1 MASQKRSRT
10 ASGQTKSGGTA
21 TRSGSVGNGSSGSGR
36 GGGRTPQVTP
46 VRTGKN
52 ARGGTGQGGSGQG
65 GSGQG
70 GSGQGGSGQ
79 GGSGQNGSGQNG
91 GRGQGNRGQGNR
103 GQGNRGQGN
112 LGPGGRGPGGRPAQR
127 RPAGPPR
134 QAATD
139 VTVAAVKAADD
150 RFTVP
155 AWVRWT
161 SLVLSLAGLGV
172 SIYLT
177 IAHYTSTSIL
187 ACSAKGFV
195 DCAKVTTSSQSMV
208 FGVLPVAVL
217 GLAFYVFMVAVNSP
231 WGWRFRIPLVWWARL
246 GSVVVGI
253 GFVLYLVYAEIIQIG
268 NICLWCTSVHVITF
282 LLFALL
288 IFAASIRNIPETKPA
303 R

>member
-10 ASGQTKSGGTA
+10 ASGQAKSGGTA
-21 TRSGSVGNGSSGSGR
+21 TRPGSTGNGSGGSAR
-36 GGGRTPQVTP
+36 GGGRATQAPP
-46 VRTGKN
+46 ARGSKN
-52 ARGGTGQGGSGQG
+52 ARGGTVG
-65 GSGQG
+65 
-70 GSGQGGSGQ
+70 
-79 GGSGQNGSGQNG
+79 GSGQNG
-91 GRGQGNRGQGNR
+91 GRGQGSSR
-103 GQGNRGQGN
+103 
-112 LGPGGRGPGGRPAQR
+112 GPGGRGPGGRPGQN

-134 QAATD
+134 QTATD
-139 VTVAAVKAADD
+139 VAVAAVKAADD

-155 AWVRWT
+155 AWVQWT

-231 WGWRFRIPLVWWARL
+231 WGWRLRIPLVWWARI
-246 GSVVVGI
+246 GSIVAGI

-288 IFAASIRNIPETKPA
+288 IFAASIGTTSDTALA

>member
-10 ASGQTKSGGTA
+10 ASGQAKTGGTA
-21 TRSGSVGNGSSGSGR
+21 TRSGSSSTGSGGSGR
-36 GGGRTPQVTP
+36 GGSGSSGRGGRITQVTP
-46 VRTGKN
+46 VRSGKN
-52 ARGGTGQGGSGQG
+52 GRGGPGQGGP
-65 GSGQG
+65 
-70 GSGQGGSGQ
+70 
-79 GGSGQNGSGQNG
+79 GQNG
-91 GRGQGNRGQGNR
+91 GRGQGNRGSD
-103 GQGNRGQGN
+103 
-112 LGPGGRGPGGRPAQR
+112 GRGPGGRPGQR
-127 RPAGPPR
+127 RPAGQPR
-134 QAATD
+134 QTATE
-139 VTVAAVKAADD
+139 VAVASAVKTANE
-150 RFTVP
+150 RLTVP
-155 AWVRWT
+155 AWVQWT

-177 IAHYTSTSIL
+177 IAHYTTTSIL
-187 ACSAKGFV
+187 ACSNKGFV

-231 WGWRFRIPLVWWARL
+231 WGWRLRIPLVWWARI
-246 GSVVVGI
+246 GSIVVGI

-288 IFAASIRNIPETKPA
+288 IFAASIGSSTADTKPA

>member
-10 ASGQTKSGGTA
+10 ASGQAKSGGTA
-21 TRSGSVGNGSSGSGR
+21 TRSGSGSAGSGASGRNPGNSGR
-36 GGGRTPQVTP
+36 GGGRAAQVTP

-52 ARGGTGQGGSGQG
+52 GRGAPGQGGP
-65 GSGQG
+65 
-70 GSGQGGSGQ
+70 
-79 GGSGQNGSGQNG
+79 GQNG
-91 GRGQGNRGQGNR
+91 GRGQNNRGQGNR
-103 GQGNRGQGN
+103 GPNGR
-112 LGPGGRGPGGRPAQR
+112 GPGDRGPGGRPGQR
-127 RPAGPPR
+127 RADGP
-134 QAATD
+134 ATD
-139 VTVAAVKAADD
+139 VAAAVKAADD
-150 RFTVP
+150 VFTVP
-155 AWVRWT
+155 AWVKWT
-161 SLVLSLAGLGV
+161 SLVLSVAGLGV

-208 FGVLPVAVL
+208 FGVFPVAVL

-231 WGWRFRIPLVWWARL
+231 WGWQMRNPLVWWTRI
-246 GSVVVGI
+246 GSAVVGI

-288 IFAASIRNIPETKPA
+288 VFAASIGSVTTDSKLA

>member
-10 ASGQTKSGGTA
+10 GSGQAKSGSTT
-21 TRSGSVGNGSSGSGR
+21 TRSGSGSTGR
-36 GGGRTPQVTP
+36 GGGRTQVPP
-46 VRTGKN
+46 VRSGN
-52 ARGGTGQGGSGQG
+52 NGRGGP
-65 GSGQG
+65 
-70 GSGQGGSGQ
+70 
-79 GGSGQNGSGQNG
+79 GQNG
-91 GRGQGNRGQGNR
+91 GRGQGNRG
-103 GQGNRGQGN
+103 
-112 LGPGGRGPGGRPAQR
+112 PDGRGPGGRAGQR
-127 RPAGPPR
+127 RPAGPSR
-134 QAATD
+134 QAAAEAA
-139 VTVAAVKAADD
+139 VAVKAADD
-150 RFTVP
+150 NYTVP
-155 AWVRWT
+155 AWVQWT

-208 FGVLPVAVL
+208 FGVFPVAVL

-231 WGWRFRIPLVWWARL
+231 WGWRLRVPLVWWARI

-288 IFAASIRNIPETKPA
+288 VFAASIRTTTGTTLA

>member
-10 ASGQTKSGGTA
+10 GSGQTKSGSTT
-21 TRSGSVGNGSSGSGR
+21 TRSGSGSTGSGASGRSGSGSSGR
-36 GGGRTPQVTP
+36 GGGRSTQVTP
-46 VRTGKN
+46 VRSGKTG
-52 ARGGTGQGGSGQG
+52 RGGAGQGGP
-65 GSGQG
+65 
-70 GSGQGGSGQ
+70 
-79 GGSGQNGSGQNG
+79 GQNG
-91 GRGQGNRGQGNR
+91 GRGQGNG
-103 GQGNRGQGN
+103 
-112 LGPGGRGPGGRPAQR
+112 GPGSRGPGGRPGQR
-127 RPAGPPR
+127 GPAGSPR
-134 QAATD
+134 QGAAD
-139 VTVAAVKAADD
+139 VAVATVKAADD
-150 RFTVP
+150 SFTVP
-155 AWVRWT
+155 AWVQWT
-161 SLVLSLAGLGV
+161 SLALSLAGLGV

-208 FGVLPVAVL
+208 FGVFPVAVL

-231 WGWRFRIPLVWWARL
+231 WGWRLRVPLVWWARI

-288 IFAASIRNIPETKPA
+288 VFAASIRSTTGTTPA

>member
-10 ASGQTKSGGTA
+10 ASGQAKSGGTT
-21 TRSGSVGNGSSGSGR
+21 TRSGSTGNGSGGSAR
-36 GGGRTPQVTP
+36 GGGRAAQATPA
-46 VRTGKN
+46 RSGKN
-52 ARGGTGQGGSGQG
+52 ARGGTVG
-65 GSGQG
+65 
-70 GSGQGGSGQ
+70 
-79 GGSGQNGSGQNG
+79 GSGQNG
-91 GRGQGNRGQGNR
+91 GRGQGNRG
-103 GQGNRGQGN
+103 
-112 LGPGGRGPGGRPAQR
+112 PGGRGPGGRPGQN

-134 QAATD
+134 QTATD
-139 VTVAAVKAADD
+139 VAVAAVKAADD
-150 RFTVP
+150 SLTVP
-155 AWVRWT
+155 AWVQWT

-231 WGWRFRIPLVWWARL
+231 WGWRLRIPLVWWARI
-246 GSVVVGI
+246 GSIVVGI

-288 IFAASIRNIPETKPA
+288 IFAASIRTTSDTASA

>member
-10 ASGQTKSGGTA
+10 ASGQAKSGGTA
-21 TRSGSVGNGSSGSGR
+21 TRSGSTGNGSTGNGSSGNGSGGSRGNGSGGSGR
-36 GGGRTPQVTP
+36 SGGRTTQATP
-46 VRTGKN
+46 VRSSKN
-52 ARGGTGQGGSGQG
+52 ARISTVS
-65 GSGQG
+65 
-70 GSGQGGSGQ
+70 
-79 GGSGQNGSGQNG
+79 GSGQNS

-103 GQGNRGQGN
+103 G
-112 LGPGGRGPGGRPAQR
+112 PGGRGPGGRPGQR
-127 RPAGPPR
+127 GPTGSPR

-139 VTVAAVKAADD
+139 VAVATVNAADD
-150 RFTVP
+150 TYTVP
-155 AWVRWT
+155 AWVQWT
-161 SLVLSLAGLGV
+161 SLALSLAGLGV

-231 WGWRFRIPLVWWARL
+231 WGWRMRFPLVWWARI
-246 GSVVVGI
+246 GSIVVGI

-288 IFAASIRNIPETKPA
+288 IFAASIRNITDTKPA